1 MKYIRNSHEKLKCDF
16 TCNSLEICM
25 NFARSSCEVH
35 PNFVCSSYEV
45 SVKLWLWH
53 FTWNSYEM
61 SLQVHR
67 TYVIRSISSLI
78 KICKRCK
85 PKVGNDILLHLHAY
99 EVIQRYNVFVL
110 LSEFAYTM
118 FSNCYSRL
126 GQHLFSGPSPVR
138 IKSQIYSILK
148 KRVLVSHKDL
158 MSSWSQ
164 SCKIMA
170 RYLQNYIRSCHNFAH
185 VMTAPWYIKKYQIK
199 IIKRLNVKHSSDYDN
214 VWTTSLKE
222 ISPLIISPLTLILN
236 QSFSNV
242 IFFQIN

>member
-1 MKYIRNSHEKLKCDF
+1 MFSGCRI
-16 TCNSLEICM
+16 
-25 NFARSSCEVH
+25 V
-35 PNFVCSSYEV
+35 P
-45 SVKLWLWH
+45 
-53 FTWNSYEM
+53 
-61 SLQVHR
+61 
-67 TYVIRSISSLI
+67 YVIRSISSLI

-110 LSEFAYTM
+110 LLEFAYTM

-126 GQHLFSGPSPVR
+126 GQHLFSGPSPAR
-138 IKSQIYSILK
+138 IKSQIYSILR

-222 ISPLIISPLTLILN
+222 ISPLIISLLTLILN

-242 IFFQIN
+242 IFFSDKLKVTKIIPLLIKMIYIISIITDQSHFLLPSPMYLKRWFSYNYMII